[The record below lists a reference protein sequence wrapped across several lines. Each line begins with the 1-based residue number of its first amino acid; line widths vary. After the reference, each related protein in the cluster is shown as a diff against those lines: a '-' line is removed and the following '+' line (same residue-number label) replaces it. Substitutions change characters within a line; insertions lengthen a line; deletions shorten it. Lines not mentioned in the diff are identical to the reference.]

1 MYPWVTIAW
10 EPDIKGKLLCSA
22 AYSTTE
28 AQVSVNKLALETSG
42 ETAGAGLSGA
52 SA

>member
-22 AYSTTE
+22 AYSIAE
-28 AQVSVNKLALETSG
+28 AQAALAGMS
-42 ETAGAGLSGA
+42 SPV
-52 SA
+52 